1 MFKKLAVSSL
11 IFSLIFPLAAQAYS
25 ININN
30 IITDT
35 ELLDSDSMS
44 LARIQSFLKDKGSYL
59 ANYMTEGIGGAPKTA
74 AEVIFD
80 AANFYEIS
88 PKYLMV
94 RLQVEQSLVYDTD
107 PKQTQL
113 DRAMGYGCPD
123 GSGCDPEYSGF
134 FNQINQS
141 AKAIK
146 GSKYLQGIL
155 DNGTTISGWGIGITK
170 TTLDGIAVTPVNAA
184 TAILYTYTPWV
195 GKYGGGVQQWGGTS
209 LVGKLFQDWFIRHY
223 PDGTLVQAD
232 GTSGVYLIRNGK
244 RYPFRNKTT
253 LLANYDTS
261 KIIIVSP
268 NELDAYEE
276 GPAIRFPDNVLIRSP
291 KGTVYVI
298 VNGEKRGMDSQEVL
312 SYLGFNPEE
321 IIPASWS
328 EVNSVPEGEPITI
341 DSVFPTGILLQSRQ
355 TGGVAYIENGVRHP
369 IMSREILKSRYKNRI
384 LAKVDQDEIEAYPK
398 GDYVKF
404 LDGELVTSDQTAIV
418 YVISNGEKR
427 PFSNADAFNSLGYS
441 WDNIIH
447 TNQRSL
453 DIHPTGTA
461 ITVE

>member
-195 GKYGGGVQQWGGTS
+195 GKYGGGAQ
-209 LVGKLFQDWFIRHY
+209 H
-223 PDGTLVQAD
+223 
-232 GTSGVYLIRNGK
+232 
-244 RYPFRNKTT
+244 
-253 LLANYDTS
+253 
-261 KIIIVSP
+261 
-268 NELDAYEE
+268 
-276 GPAIRFPDNVLIRSP
+276 
-291 KGTVYVI
+291 
-298 VNGEKRGMDSQEVL
+298 
-312 SYLGFNPEE
+312 
-321 IIPASWS
+321 
-328 EVNSVPEGEPITI
+328 
-341 DSVFPTGILLQSRQ
+341 
-355 TGGVAYIENGVRHP
+355 
-369 IMSREILKSRYKNRI
+369 
-384 LAKVDQDEIEAYPK
+384 
-398 GDYVKF
+398 
-404 LDGELVTSDQTAIV
+404 
-418 YVISNGEKR
+418 
-427 PFSNADAFNSLGYS
+427 
-441 WDNIIH
+441 
-447 TNQRSL
+447 
-453 DIHPTGTA
+453 
-461 ITVE
+461 